1 VTDDSSSLSSSVDQ
15 LAVDQRDAIVNAG
28 QARAAEVTQ
37 TVADSQRIMAELR
50 QTVEECTRRLKR
62 QQLPPETVLAL
73 VKTVVSSTALAEL
86 GQRDAKALVTEAVGW
101 CIDAYYSAA

>member
-1 VTDDSSSLSSSVDQ
+1 
-15 LAVDQRDAIVNAG
+15 
-28 QARAAEVTQ
+28 
-37 TVADSQRIMAELR
+37 MAELR